1 MGLLDKLFRPRRDR
15 SHDLQRLA
23 ARLESFMRP
32 ASALVDTRALTIPA
46 NRERYAVFVL
56 GAASALAE
64 SRELGETEALALLVM
79 FLQGAGRM
87 QPQEVSH
94 LVGRAMT
101 LVDEPAGT
109 TVREAGAQA
118 MTRWLAGD
126 AGSAVGRLAEVLAG

>member
-1 MGLLDKLFRPRRDR
+1 MGLLDKLFRPRADR
-15 SHDLQRLA
+15 SRDLQRLA
-23 ARLESFMRP
+23 VRLESFMRP
-32 ASALVDTRALTIPA
+32 ASALVDTRELTIPA
-46 NRERYAVFVL
+46 KRERYAVFIL

-101 LVDEPAGT
+101 LAGEPDGSG
-109 TVREAGAQA
+109 VREAGAQA
-118 MTRWLAGD
+118 MTRWLTGD
-126 AGSAVGRLAEVLAG
+126 AGGAVGRLAQVLAG